1 MKKFFLMLLAVVGIS
16 VAANAQVGSC
26 KISGADYETVQA
38 VVTGIDGNTVY
49 FTLTTEYDKSVN
61 AQVTVCAGGE
71 DFNVY
76 CIKSGGT
83 APGKGVE
90 SRVYSVTFSGE
101 VEEVTR
107 IEVTSAACN

>member
-38 VVTGIDGNTVY
+38 VVTRIDGNTVY
-49 FTLTTEYDKSVN
+49 FTLTTEYDKPVN
-61 AQVTVCAGGE
+61 AQVEVVAYTGTCRPCTEKG
-71 DFNVY
+71 
-76 CIKSGGT
+76 GGT

-90 SRVYSVTFSGE
+90 SKVYSVTFPDE
-101 VEEVTR
+101 VEEVVC
-107 IEVTSAACN
+107 IEPTSAACN